1 MDKRRAEAY
10 TKCMTTLPTIRFL
23 DRTTPPHILTL
34 VLITGMSALSMSI
47 FLPSLS
53 AMTDYFETDYAIMQ
67 IALSGYLAATAV
79 LQVFIGPI
87 SDRYGRRI
95 LVLGSLAVFVVATI
109 GALFATSVE
118 VFLFFRIMQAAVATS
133 MALGRAIVRDI
144 VPQAE
149 AASMIGY
156 VTMGMALVPMV
167 GPMIGGALEQAYSW
181 HATFVFLGLAGLL
194 TLTLVYFDLGE
205 TVKGEGTSFR
215 DQIRTYPELLR
226 SPRFWGYVLC
236 AAFASGAFFAL
247 LGGTSFVASDIFGLS
262 PLWSGISLGAPAVG
276 YAVGNFISG
285 RYSVRMGINKM
296 AVIGSVIIIFG
307 LGASVL
313 FTLSG
318 INHPLSFFGFC
329 TFLGLGNGI
338 LLPNV
343 MAGSISVRPHLAG
356 TASGLGGAI
365 MIGGGA
371 ALSQFSGSIL
381 TIETGTM
388 PLQLTMLSVAILALL
403 SVLFVIWREKQIT

>member
-1 MDKRRAEAY
+1 
-10 TKCMTTLPTIRFL
+10 MTTLPTIRFL

-34 VLITGMSALSMSI
+34 VLITGMAALSMSI

-53 AMTDYFETDYAIMQ
+53 AMTTYFDTEYAIMQ

-87 SDRYGRRI
+87 SDRYGRRVMVI
-95 LVLGSLAVFVVATI
+95 GSLTIFVVASI
-109 GALFATSVE
+109 GAFFATTVE

-144 VPQAE
+144 VPQDE

-167 GPMIGGALEQAYSW
+167 GPMIGGALEQAFGW
-181 HATFVFLGLAGLL
+181 QATFAFLTLAGLA
-194 TLTLVYFDLGE
+194 TLGLVYLDLGE

-215 DQIRTYPELLR
+215 DQLRTYPELFR

-236 AAFASGAFFAL
+236 AAFGSGAFFAL

-262 PLWSGISLGAPAVG
+262 PLWSGIALGTPAIG
-276 YAVGNFISG
+276 YAFGNFLSG
-285 RYSVRMGINKM
+285 RFSVRVGINRM
-296 AVIGSVIIIFG
+296 AIIGMVVTIFG
-307 LGASVL
+307 LGTSAILTAAGVH
-313 FTLSG
+313 
-318 INHPLSFFGFC
+318 HPLNFFGFC
-329 TFLGLGNGI
+329 VFLGLGNGMM
-338 LLPNV
+338 LPNV

-371 ALSQFSGSIL
+371 ALSQFAGGIL
-381 TIETGTM
+381 TVETGTM
-388 PLQLTMLSVAILALL
+388 PLQLIMLGTTVLALL
-403 SVLFVIWREKQIT
+403 SVLFVVWREKQIA

>member
-1 MDKRRAEAY
+1 
-10 TKCMTTLPTIRFL
+10 MTTLPTIRFL

-34 VLITGMSALSMSI
+34 VLITGMSALSMSV

-53 AMTDYFETDYAIMQ
+53 AMTIYFDTEYAIMQ
-67 IALSGYLAATAV
+67 IALSGYLATTAL

-95 LVLGSLAVFVVATI
+95 LVLGSLTIFVLATI
-109 GALFATSVE
+109 GTLFATTVE
-118 VFLFFRIMQAAVATS
+118 TFLFFRILQAAVATS

-144 VPQAE
+144 VPEAQ

-156 VTMGMALVPMV
+156 VTMGMAVVPMV
-167 GPMIGGALEQAYSW
+167 GPMIGGALEQAFGW
-181 HATFVFLGLAGLL
+181 QATFVFLGLAGLG
-194 TLTLVYFDLGE
+194 TLALVYFDLGE

-215 DQIRTYPELLR
+215 DQLRTYPELLG

-247 LGGTSFVASDIFGLS
+247 LGGTSFVASEIFGLS
-262 PLWSGISLGAPAVG
+262 PLWTGIALGTPAIG
-276 YAVGNFISG
+276 YAAGNFLSG
-285 RYSVRMGINKM
+285 RFSVKVGINRM
-296 AVIGSVIIIFG
+296 AIIGSCVILFG
-307 LGASVL
+307 LG
-313 FTLSG
+313 LSAILTISG
-318 INHPLSFFGFC
+318 VNHPLNFFGFC
-329 TFLGLGNGI
+329 VFLGLGNGI
-338 LLPNV
+338 ILPNV

-371 ALSQFSGSIL
+371 ALSQFAGSIL
-381 TIETGTM
+381 TVETGTL
-388 PLQLTMLSVAILALL
+388 PLQLIMLSTSVCAFL
-403 SVLFVIWREKQIT
+403 SVLFVIWREKQIA